1 MQKFAKYFSI
11 LVVLLYFF
19 LGIYIL
25 VGPQFQYLTR
35 EIKIIFA
42 VFLFLYG
49 TYRLARIWTKNR
61 EDNRE

>member
-19 LGIYIL
+19 LAVYVL
-25 VGPQFQYLTR
+25 VGPRFQHLSR

-49 TYRLARIWTKNR
+49 SYRLVRIWTKNR
-61 EDNRE
+61 EDNGE

>member
-11 LVVLLYFF
+11 LVVLLYYF
-19 LGIYIL
+19 LAVYIL
-25 VGPQFQYLTR
+25 VGRQFQYLTR

-49 TYRLARIWTKNR
+49 SYRLARIWTKSR
-61 EDNRE
+61 EDKGE